1 MYSSFYGFFEK
12 PFEVTPDPKYLYSSP
27 SHQETLASLVYG
39 IKERRGFICLTG
51 EVGTGKTMLIHAALD
66 RLDENTKVAYITNT
80 ALTFEQLLVVTLEE
94 LGIIE
99 PGSAVSKM
107 EGIRLLN
114 EFTVSQL
121 SKGGNVV
128 LIIDEAH
135 NLDADSMENLR
146 LLSNLETRKHK
157 LIQIVLSG
165 QPELDA
171 KLDRPELRQLAQRI
185 SVRRFINSLTEE
197 ETYAYTKHRLDV
209 AGYRGSDLF
218 KNEARKMVHEY
229 SCGIP
234 RKINILCDNALLI
247 GFALEKKEIDGDC
260 VKEAARDL
268 KWEPPPGAAEPARQ
282 AAEPALEAAEPALRA
297 ADPAPSSV
305 SAQTAPLTQKRVN
318 SRIAL
323 GGSMGLAAGILI
335 GAWIAFGRS
344 GPGLSEAPPS
354 LSGPNV
360 QVGLNTGRQNGGQPA
375 PDPTS
380 FHSDKADWPQQL
392 SKENV
397 EHPKRLASSSS
408 DAKNRSKQPEAPIS
422 KLGAEKQNVPKPTGT
437 TSEKQVASPI
447 ETTAKQ
453 KEESAFET
461 TVIVERNDTLSSII
475 QRAYGRYK
483 PSLLAKVLKEN
494 PEIQRPDFI
503 SIGQKVT
510 LPDLGEKD
518 INN

>member
-1 MYSSFYGFFEK
+1 MYSSFFGFSEK

-80 ALTFEQLLVVTLEE
+80 ALMFEQLLVVTLED
-94 LGIIE
+94 LGIVE
-99 PGSAVSKM
+99 PGSTVSKT

-128 LIIDEAH
+128 MIIDEAH

-171 KLDRPELRQLAQRI
+171 KLDRPDLRQLAQRI
-185 SVRRFINSLTEE
+185 SVRRQINSLTEE
-197 ETYAYTKHRLDV
+197 ETYAYMKHRLDI
-209 AGYRGSDLF
+209 AGYKGPELF
-218 KNEARKMVHEY
+218 KNEARKMVFEY
-229 SCGIP
+229 SRGIP
-234 RKINILCDNALLI
+234 RKVNILCDNALLI
-247 GFALEKKEIDGDC
+247 GFALEKREIDGDC
-260 VKEAARDL
+260 VAEAARDL
-268 KWEPPPGAAEPARQ
+268 KWNSAPGAAESAPG
-282 AAEPALEAAEPALRA
+282 AAESDPRGAEPNSLFAVAQTPPPAL
-297 ADPAPSSV
+297 
-305 SAQTAPLTQKRVN
+305 KRV
-318 SRIAL
+318 SPRMAL
-323 GGSMGLAAGILI
+323 AGSIGLAAGLLI

-344 GPGLSEAPPS
+344 GPDVSEKLPS
-354 LSGPNV
+354 FSEPKV
-360 QVGLNTGRQNGGQPA
+360 QAGLNTGRQSGGGPA

-380 FHSDKADWPQQL
+380 FHSDKADRPQQV

-397 EHPKRLASSSS
+397 GQPNSLASSNS
-408 DAKNRSKQPEAPIS
+408 DAKDRSKQPEAPVS
-422 KLGAEKQNVPKPTGT
+422 NLGAEKQNVPNPTGT
-437 TSEKQVASPI
+437 ASEKQVALPI
-447 ETTAKQ
+447 ETAVKQ

-461 TVIVERNDTLSSII
+461 TVIVERNDTLSNII

-494 PEIQRPDFI
+494 PEIQKPDFI

-510 LPDLGEKD
+510 LPELGAKD